1 MKKVFY
7 GFALASLLTAGTAEA
22 DVVVAARTGNDGYV
36 FASTPKG
43 DAAATISVRSAQDGS
58 TYDLSYL
65 VGSKTPSEG
74 RWLPEGDYQIV
85 KWNGL
90 DFGAYAPFHVESGKV
105 TNLGSLVPVDV
116 GEDKFVVLPLKLRED
131 EDALSLVLRALQP
144 SLSSSEVIAW
154 SPSGVPSP
162 LKYPDPPHPSSPNL
176 GALANL
182 ILDYVAK
189 VNRPSLQ
196 QQLLKSPDAATLFAI
211 AKSAS
216 PPLTHIGVVDEQGN
230 LYYGADYGQVRVR
243 DPHGSWGALDTGA
256 LQTVTAL
263 TRRDGSL
270 IAGFEDGT
278 IRRSNDNG
286 TSWQL
291 VASLD
296 CADTVVDISWSGNR
310 WLATTAGVYLDS
322 NKLARVNRF
331 CVYASSDDDITKLT
345 KIKVVDPASNL
356 LLAPVHAQVVSGGYY
371 INMSPDL
378 MRLDFATMSWS
389 RVSLS
394 GPVEGF
400 AVSKDGKVVSAYH
413 PAGMFSKLYVSDD
426 MGATWKEYKRPP
438 YIIQDVQFL
447 SSGDGFAVRKKLKF
461 ATAALELYKFN
472 SARSD
477 WTFDQEL
484 PDECSSLL
492 DDAEKVPRFCIT
504 RSGSII
510 ALGDGK
516 LDVEF
521 VRN

>member
-1 MKKVFY
+1 M
-7 GFALASLLTAGTAEA
+7 
-22 DVVVAARTGNDGYV
+22 VAARKGNDGYV
-36 FASTPKG
+36 FASMPKG

-90 DFGAYAPFHVESGKV
+90 DFGEYAPFHVESGKV
-105 TNLGSLVPVDV
+105 TDLGSLVPVDV
-116 GEDKFVVLPLKLRED
+116 GADKFVVLALKLKED
-131 EDALSLVLRALQP
+131 EEALSPVLRALQS
-144 SLSSSEVIAW
+144 SLSSPEVIVW

-162 LKYPDPPHPSSPNL
+162 LKYPDPPHPISPNL

-182 ILDYVAK
+182 ISDYVVK

-196 QQLLKSPDAATLFAI
+196 QQLLKAPDAATLFAI
-211 AKSAS
+211 AKSSS
-216 PPLTHIGVVDEQGN
+216 PPLTRVGVADEQGN
-230 LYYGADYGQVRVR
+230 LYYGADFGQVRVR
-243 DPHGSWGALDTGA
+243 DTHGNWRALDTGA
-256 LQTVTAL
+256 LQKVTAL
-263 TRRDGSL
+263 TRREGAL

-278 IRRSNDNG
+278 IRQSNDNG

-291 VASLD
+291 VATLD
-296 CADTVVDISWSGNR
+296 CADTVVDVSWSGNR
-310 WLATTAGVYLDS
+310 WLAATAGMYLDG
-322 NKLARVNRF
+322 NNLARVNRF
-331 CVYASSDDDITKLT
+331 CVYASGDEDITKLA
-345 KIKVVDPASNL
+345 KIKVVDPISNL
-356 LLAPVHAQVVSGGYY
+356 VLAPVHAQVVSGGYF
-371 INMSPDL
+371 INMPPDL
-378 MRLDFATMSWS
+378 MRLDIATMDWS
-389 RVSLS
+389 RVSLA

-400 AVSKDGKVVSAYH
+400 TASKEGGVVSAYH

-472 SARSD
+472 SSRSD
-477 WTFDQEL
+477 WTFEREL
-484 PDECSSLL
+484 PDECSSLI
-492 DDAEKVPRFCIT
+492 DDAEDVPRFCIT
-504 RSGSII
+504 RGGSII
-510 ALGDGK
+510 AIGDGK

-521 VRN
+521 VRD